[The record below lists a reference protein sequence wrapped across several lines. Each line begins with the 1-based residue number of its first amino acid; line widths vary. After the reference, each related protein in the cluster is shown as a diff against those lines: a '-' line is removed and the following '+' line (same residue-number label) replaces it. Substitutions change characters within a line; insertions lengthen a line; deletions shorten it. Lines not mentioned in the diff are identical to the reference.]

1 MNPKF
6 IQTKYAVVAC
16 ALCCAPMLSAQGN
29 APATS
34 GEATASAGAT
44 SVSGEV
50 LDANGDPLTGVSVG
64 IQGKGI
70 VGITDIDGR
79 FNVKS
84 LCRPDPRIYLHRL
97 RQDCRES
104 NRPAS
109 HRHYERRVSESF

>member
-1 MNPKF
+1 
-6 IQTKYAVVAC
+6 
-16 ALCCAPMLSAQGN
+16 MLSAQGN

-79 FNVKS
+79 FNVK
-84 LCRPDPRIYLHRL
+84 
-97 RQDCRES
+97 
-104 NRPAS
+104 AS
-109 HRHYERRVSESF
+109 VGQTLEFTY

>member
-1 MNPKF
+1 
-6 IQTKYAVVAC
+6 
-16 ALCCAPMLSAQGN
+16 MLSAQGN

-79 FNVKS
+79 FNVKAS
-84 LCRPDPRIYLHRL
+84 VQARPSNLFLHRL